1 MKNPPINIVSTY
13 SARAAE
19 AVVVLGFIA
28 LVAAWIGLAV
38 HHG

>member
-1 MKNPPINIVSTY
+1 MTRPPIEPVPTY

-28 LVAAWIGLAV
+28 LVAAWFGLAV